1 MAWHMAGPVYPVFG
15 QAGPCFSKFNMEGYR
30 SGHNGAV
37 LKTVR
42 AVMSTGV
49 RIPYP
54 PPRQNNT
61 IRSSAAAGGVRLT
74 DGVVFPFQTGAAML
88 APVWFFQVKQ
98 NPLCSDFFQKSE
110 RTHFA
115 APSFQ
120 IEPAPLGLDLAFPSP
135 CKVRFAPTFLEEK
148 SHPSISLLPIFRKR
162 PRLLRRCFVNAGTTL
177 SLCYQA
183 FTGMRGSY

>member
-1 MAWHMAGPVYPVFG
+1 M
-15 QAGPCFSKFNMEGYR
+15 YR
-30 SGHNGAV
+30 SGRNEADSKSVDGSN
-37 LKTVR
+37 R
-42 AVMSTGV
+42 PGV
-49 RIPYP
+49 RIPP
-54 PPRQNNT
+54 SPPRQNNT

-120 IEPAPLGLDLAFPSP
+120 IEPALLGLDLVFS
-135 CKVRFAPTFLEEK
+135 
-148 SHPSISLLPIFRKR
+148 
-162 PRLLRRCFVNAGTTL
+162 G
-177 SLCYQA
+177 
-183 FTGMRGSY
+183 